1 VAESSDVHGVLADT
15 EGFASTADGP
25 SSTTNHEPGNE
36 LRKPITPEV
45 LIAVVRKVFSSPDRC
60 RRLIYK
66 DGGHNG
72 EIKVNASLLT
82 VVRHDWAASSGLL
95 SLRSLPSD
103 RLSAETGAVSA
114 PLSGLEQRY
123 VTAHA
128 TLPSYSVDVVEFT
141 TN

>member
-1 VAESSDVHGVLADT
+1 MAESSDVHGVLADT

-25 SSTTNHEPGNE
+25 SSTANHEPGNE

-45 LIAVVRKVFSSPDRC
+45 LIAVVRKVFSCSRFAVSHP
-60 RRLIYK
+60 
-66 DGGHNG
+66 
-72 EIKVNASLLT
+72 T
-82 VVRHDWAASSGLL
+82 VCPLK
-95 SLRSLPSD
+95 
-103 RLSAETGAVSA
+103 TTCQSA